1 MVFHLFHPAD
11 TIKLLHVLLPLSR
24 SLKEKESVY
33 FAASP
38 FSYQGIVVSL
48 RLRAA
53 RAQALLP
60 TLTQQVTY
68 ALCASVSS
76 SMKWDDS
83 TAYHTT
89 LNAYH
94 IINCNMCKTQG
105 EQTLSEPGAL
115 IFPGNWICPQ
125 RTQRA
130 FPSVPLLPSSL
141 KHSFLSLHSNDLWSP
156 SPTIFFSDS

>member
-24 SLKEKESVY
+24 SLKGKESVY

-53 RAQALLP
+53 WAQALLP

-76 SMKWDDS
+76 SMKWDYS

-89 LNAYH
+89 LNA
-94 IINCNMCKTQG
+94 C
-105 EQTLSEPGAL
+105 
-115 IFPGNWICPQ
+115 
-125 RTQRA
+125 
-130 FPSVPLLPSSL
+130 LPHNKL
-141 KHSFLSLHSNDLWSP
+141 
-156 SPTIFFSDS
+156 